1 MLYAFS
7 VVIKK
12 KKLFRIGTKVIK
24 GIKRC
29 HYKKENQMNT
39 KEGNNGGN
47 EGHKSFKTFRKY
59 QRP

>member
-12 KKLFRIGTKVIK
+12 KKLFRIGTKVNK
-24 GIKRC
+24 EIKRC

-39 KEGNNGGN
+39 KEDNNGGN
-47 EGHKSFKTFRKY
+47 EGQKSFKTFRKY